1 MKKIIAM
8 WIIASLIILCMC
20 GCKTKARETTTT
32 SEVYATSFEATEVS
46 ESVTEEV
53 IDVPIQTFDS
63 IIIETSDNAASMIAE
78 YENYVTILN
87 NYIQDNCLNKNLNDA
102 NLQLA
107 VQERT
112 NARNKIAEYTNLYKE
127 LVEQEKQQAYEEK
140 MAQCASEYE
149 SATYIWKYLIS
160 QGFSES
166 ATAGILGNIMAEV
179 GGQSLYIQYWLE
191 NSSYYGMC
199 QWNRDYFPGVVG
211 ANLAGQCDYLMS
223 NIEATFNTYGYLAGE
238 TYESFKNSSDCETAA
253 LAFAK
258 VYERCGSGSYSVRQS
273 NARTAY
279 NYFVS

>member
-32 SEVYATSFEATEVS
+32 SEVYATSFETTEIS

-107 VQERT
+107 IQERT
-112 NARNKIAEYTNLYKE
+112 NARNKITEYTNLYKE

-258 VYERCGSGSYSVRQS
+258 VYERCGFGSYSVRQS
-273 NARTAY
+273 NARIAY